1 MVNISV
7 DSSILIQNLRL
18 GKELFFGILKK
29 ADLGDVCLII
39 SSAVLMEIWSGKSMD
54 NKVLVKKIE
63 NRLLA
68 FKSIDIN
75 EEIAKKAGEIRRNY
89 GVTGIEA
96 LIAATSIIN
105 DAELVTLNTKHFLG
119 IKGLKLYNPSK

>member
-29 ADLGDVCLII
+29 ADLGDVRLII
-39 SSAVLMEIWSGKSMD
+39 SSAVLMEIWSGKSMND
-54 NKVLVKKIE
+54 SVLVKKIE
-63 NRLLA
+63 KRLLA
-68 FKSIDIN
+68 FEN
-75 EEIAKKAGEIRRNY
+75 VVVNVEIAKKAGEIRRKHEIS
-89 GVTGIEA
+89 GIDA

-105 DAELVTLNTKHFLG
+105 EAELVTLNTKHFVG
-119 IKGLKLYNPSK
+119 IKGLKLYNISK